1 MNDDI
6 NNSLSQQDG
15 LFGRAEPQFNISKW
29 LMQQAEPEEEPVSLD
44 NLKQDEIDKIM
55 TAVKNGR
62 EIAKTYYEGTV
73 EPELIERQKLRRA
86 DKLLYKKKFPNLTEY
101 SKFVSMDFN
110 NTVEWIK
117 PSLVE
122 VFIGTESPVTIAGA
136 NIQNDDTATKMQQLV
151 EYQLTRKNS
160 YTSMVHDVIDDALS
174 VNIGVCKAWWKREE
188 KRDRYKMM
196 FDVADMQTAMMLT
209 QASMSGEIEIQS
221 IKPLKDATDLYEVQ
235 FDRVQVT
242 ANYPVVEY
250 VPPSELRYTP
260 EGSNLQECKF
270 VAHRKIVKGDYLKR
284 KEQEGI
290 YQNVDEALEHTG
302 DANYTDDDIY
312 HNETL
317 NKGKMKT
324 DDGDDASKDVELYEC
339 YVDVDYNNDGIY
351 EHLIVHCVGD
361 TALSIQTNEFN
372 IAPFFS
378 IPGIRDSRKIF
389 SDRSLAEEIEGL
401 QDIKTALVKQL
412 IINVAKTND
421 QQKFIDYQKIVDPDA
436 MLSGDEYVACQGDP
450 NAAIYMPPQA
460 PVSPLTMDLINYAEA
475 EIQNRSGSTKY
486 NQGLDADSLNKMLAL
501 DTPIPL
507 SDGTY
512 KKNKDIVAGDMVI
525 GSNGKPTRVIVAHP
539 IKMPK
544 RAFKI
549 TFATGDV
556 IKAGGEH
563 RWGVKICDKWG
574 HHKSKEFEKLPTER
588 IYDLMQQGYKAYI
601 PRAKNVDF
609 TEKELPISP
618 YVFGAW
624 LGDGHAHTNR
634 FTSMDSEVVDEF
646 KKWASRFYGG
656 CIKPCKIQHSGK
668 AVTYSIVNTPFR
680 TMLKD
685 LGVLKDSRYEET
697 KHNVKHIPDIYLQ
710 GSFEQRLALLRGL
723 MDTDG
728 CITKDGQSIFCNSEE
743 SLINDV
749 VKLIHSFGLR
759 ATVKWTN
766 IDAGANKYKHARPH
780 AHIYFSSPFCPVTIK
795 HKAERW
801 RTKPDN
807 KWLQQRIVSMEEI
820 PVEPMRCLTVAA
832 KDELYC
838 CGNIMTV
845 TSNTATGITAI
856 MGAADKRIKLM
867 ARLIAENWTIPM
879 VRFIILLNKKYGEPI
894 QTFRYKDAEVSINND
909 DLDIDYDFVINVGNG
924 AGTKEAR
931 IQSYMLL
938 LSNVY
943 PILAQVGVATPKSY
957 YAAGTALLEEMGLKN
972 TQEILLDPDS
982 EEAKAQQAQQAQQ
995 TQQQALAMQ
1004 QVQQQAQM
1012 ALKQAD
1018 IQGKIAVKATP
1029 SISADIKDLPVD
1041 AQTEIINKAT
1051 AGNTNQQ
1058 DVAMKE
1064 VLNNVR

>member
-73 EPELIERQKLRRA
+73 EPELIKRQKLRRA
-86 DKLLYKKKFPNLTEY
+86 DKSLYKKKFPNLTEY

-196 FDVADMQTAMMLT
+196 FNVNDMQTAMMLT

-221 IKPLKDATDLYEVQ
+221 IKPLKDTDDLYEVQ

-242 ANYPVVEY
+242 ANYPVIEY

-460 PVSPLTMDLINYAEA
+460 PVSPLTMDLINYAET

-486 NQGLDADSLNKMLAL
+486 NQGLDADSLNK
-501 DTPIPL
+501 T
-507 SDGTY
+507 
-512 KKNKDIVAGDMVI
+512 
-525 GSNGKPTRVIVAHP
+525 
-539 IKMPK
+539 
-544 RAFKI
+544 
-549 TFATGDV
+549 
-556 IKAGGEH
+556 
-563 RWGVKICDKWG
+563 
-574 HHKSKEFEKLPTER
+574 
-588 IYDLMQQGYKAYI
+588 
-601 PRAKNVDF
+601 
-609 TEKELPISP
+609 
-618 YVFGAW
+618 
-624 LGDGHAHTNR
+624 
-634 FTSMDSEVVDEF
+634 
-646 KKWASRFYGG
+646 
-656 CIKPCKIQHSGK
+656 
-668 AVTYSIVNTPFR
+668 
-680 TMLKD
+680 
-685 LGVLKDSRYEET
+685 
-697 KHNVKHIPDIYLQ
+697 
-710 GSFEQRLALLRGL
+710 
-723 MDTDG
+723 
-728 CITKDGQSIFCNSEE
+728 
-743 SLINDV
+743 
-749 VKLIHSFGLR
+749 
-759 ATVKWTN
+759 
-766 IDAGANKYKHARPH
+766 AR
-780 AHIYFSSPFCPVTIK
+780 
-795 HKAERW
+795 
-801 RTKPDN
+801 
-807 KWLQQRIVSMEEI
+807 
-820 PVEPMRCLTVAA
+820 
-832 KDELYC
+832 
-838 CGNIMTV
+838 
-845 TSNTATGITAI
+845 GITAI

-894 QTFRYKDAEVSINND
+894 QTFRYKDTEVSINND

-995 TQQQALAMQ
+995 TQQQAMAMQ
-1004 QVQQQAQM
+1004 QAQQQAQM

>member
-73 EPELIERQKLRRA
+73 EPELIKRQKLRRA
-86 DKLLYKKKFPNLTEY
+86 DKSLYKKKFPNLTEY

-196 FDVADMQTAMMLT
+196 FNVNDMQTAMMLT

-221 IKPLKDATDLYEVQ
+221 IKPLKDTDDLYEVQ

-242 ANYPVVEY
+242 ANYPVIEY

-284 KEQEGI
+284 KEQEGV
-290 YQNVDEALEHTG
+290 YQHVDEALEHVG

-460 PVSPLTMDLINYAEA
+460 PVSPLTMDLINYAET

-486 NQGLDADSLNKMLAL
+486 NQGLDADSLNK
-501 DTPIPL
+501 T
-507 SDGTY
+507 
-512 KKNKDIVAGDMVI
+512 
-525 GSNGKPTRVIVAHP
+525 
-539 IKMPK
+539 
-544 RAFKI
+544 
-549 TFATGDV
+549 
-556 IKAGGEH
+556 
-563 RWGVKICDKWG
+563 
-574 HHKSKEFEKLPTER
+574 
-588 IYDLMQQGYKAYI
+588 
-601 PRAKNVDF
+601 
-609 TEKELPISP
+609 
-618 YVFGAW
+618 
-624 LGDGHAHTNR
+624 
-634 FTSMDSEVVDEF
+634 
-646 KKWASRFYGG
+646 
-656 CIKPCKIQHSGK
+656 
-668 AVTYSIVNTPFR
+668 
-680 TMLKD
+680 
-685 LGVLKDSRYEET
+685 
-697 KHNVKHIPDIYLQ
+697 
-710 GSFEQRLALLRGL
+710 
-723 MDTDG
+723 
-728 CITKDGQSIFCNSEE
+728 
-743 SLINDV
+743 
-749 VKLIHSFGLR
+749 
-759 ATVKWTN
+759 
-766 IDAGANKYKHARPH
+766 AR
-780 AHIYFSSPFCPVTIK
+780 
-795 HKAERW
+795 
-801 RTKPDN
+801 
-807 KWLQQRIVSMEEI
+807 
-820 PVEPMRCLTVAA
+820 
-832 KDELYC
+832 
-838 CGNIMTV
+838 
-845 TSNTATGITAI
+845 GITAI

-894 QTFRYKDAEVSINND
+894 QTFRYKDTEVSINND

-995 TQQQALAMQ
+995 TQQQAMAMQ
-1004 QVQQQAQM
+1004 QAQQQAQM

-1064 VLNNVR
+1064 VLNNVRWDRTTQV

>member
-1 MNDDI
+1 M
-6 NNSLSQQDG
+6 
-15 LFGRAEPQFNISKW
+15 
-29 LMQQAEPEEEPVSLD
+29 
-44 NLKQDEIDKIM
+44 
-55 TAVKNGR
+55 
-62 EIAKTYYEGTV
+62 
-73 EPELIERQKLRRA
+73 
-86 DKLLYKKKFPNLTEY
+86 
-101 SKFVSMDFN
+101 
-110 NTVEWIK
+110 
-117 PSLVE
+117 
-122 VFIGTESPVTIAGA
+122 
-136 NIQNDDTATKMQQLV
+136 
-151 EYQLTRKNS
+151 
-160 YTSMVHDVIDDALS
+160 
-174 VNIGVCKAWWKREE
+174 
-188 KRDRYKMM
+188 
-196 FDVADMQTAMMLT
+196 
-209 QASMSGEIEIQS
+209 
-221 IKPLKDATDLYEVQ
+221 
-235 FDRVQVT
+235 
-242 ANYPVVEY
+242 
-250 VPPSELRYTP
+250 RYTP

-284 KEQEGI
+284 KEQEGV
-290 YQNVDEALEHTG
+290 YQHVDEALEHAG

-460 PVSPLTMDLINYAEA
+460 PVSPLTMDLINYAET

-486 NQGLDADSLNKMLAL
+486 NQGLDADSLNK
-501 DTPIPL
+501 
-507 SDGTY
+507 
-512 KKNKDIVAGDMVI
+512 
-525 GSNGKPTRVIVAHP
+525 
-539 IKMPK
+539 
-544 RAFKI
+544 
-549 TFATGDV
+549 
-556 IKAGGEH
+556 
-563 RWGVKICDKWG
+563 
-574 HHKSKEFEKLPTER
+574 
-588 IYDLMQQGYKAYI
+588 
-601 PRAKNVDF
+601 
-609 TEKELPISP
+609 
-618 YVFGAW
+618 
-624 LGDGHAHTNR
+624 
-634 FTSMDSEVVDEF
+634 
-646 KKWASRFYGG
+646 
-656 CIKPCKIQHSGK
+656 
-668 AVTYSIVNTPFR
+668 
-680 TMLKD
+680 
-685 LGVLKDSRYEET
+685 
-697 KHNVKHIPDIYLQ
+697 
-710 GSFEQRLALLRGL
+710 
-723 MDTDG
+723 
-728 CITKDGQSIFCNSEE
+728 
-743 SLINDV
+743 
-749 VKLIHSFGLR
+749 
-759 ATVKWTN
+759 
-766 IDAGANKYKHARPH
+766 
-780 AHIYFSSPFCPVTIK
+780 
-795 HKAERW
+795 
-801 RTKPDN
+801 
-807 KWLQQRIVSMEEI
+807 
-820 PVEPMRCLTVAA
+820 
-832 KDELYC
+832 
-838 CGNIMTV
+838 
-845 TSNTATGITAI
+845 TATGITAI

-867 ARLIAENWTIPM
+867 ARLIAENWIIPM

-894 QTFRYKDAEVSINND
+894 QTFRYKDTEVSINND

-995 TQQQALAMQ
+995 TQQQAMAMQ
-1004 QVQQQAQM
+1004 QAQQQAQM

>member
-15 LFGRAEPQFNISKW
+15 LFGRAEPQFNISEW

-55 TAVKNGR
+55 AAVKNGR

-73 EPELIERQKLRRA
+73 EPALIKRQKLRRA

-101 SKFVSMDFN
+101 SKFISMDFN

-460 PVSPLTMDLINYAEA
+460 PVSPLTMDLINYAET

-486 NQGLDADSLNKMLAL
+486 NQGLDADSLNK
-501 DTPIPL
+501 T
-507 SDGTY
+507 
-512 KKNKDIVAGDMVI
+512 
-525 GSNGKPTRVIVAHP
+525 
-539 IKMPK
+539 
-544 RAFKI
+544 
-549 TFATGDV
+549 
-556 IKAGGEH
+556 
-563 RWGVKICDKWG
+563 
-574 HHKSKEFEKLPTER
+574 
-588 IYDLMQQGYKAYI
+588 
-601 PRAKNVDF
+601 
-609 TEKELPISP
+609 
-618 YVFGAW
+618 
-624 LGDGHAHTNR
+624 
-634 FTSMDSEVVDEF
+634 
-646 KKWASRFYGG
+646 
-656 CIKPCKIQHSGK
+656 
-668 AVTYSIVNTPFR
+668 
-680 TMLKD
+680 
-685 LGVLKDSRYEET
+685 
-697 KHNVKHIPDIYLQ
+697 
-710 GSFEQRLALLRGL
+710 
-723 MDTDG
+723 
-728 CITKDGQSIFCNSEE
+728 
-743 SLINDV
+743 
-749 VKLIHSFGLR
+749 
-759 ATVKWTN
+759 
-766 IDAGANKYKHARPH
+766 AR
-780 AHIYFSSPFCPVTIK
+780 
-795 HKAERW
+795 
-801 RTKPDN
+801 
-807 KWLQQRIVSMEEI
+807 
-820 PVEPMRCLTVAA
+820 
-832 KDELYC
+832 
-838 CGNIMTV
+838 
-845 TSNTATGITAI
+845 GITAI

-894 QTFRYKDAEVSINND
+894 QTFRYKDTEVSINND

-995 TQQQALAMQ
+995 TQQQAMAMQ
-1004 QVQQQAQM
+1004 QAQQQAQM

>member
-73 EPELIERQKLRRA
+73 EPELIKRQKLRRA
-86 DKLLYKKKFPNLTEY
+86 DKSLYKKKFPNLTEY

-196 FDVADMQTAMMLT
+196 FNVNDMQTAMMLT

-221 IKPLKDATDLYEVQ
+221 IKPLKDTDDLYEVQ

-242 ANYPVVEY
+242 ANYPVIEY

-284 KEQEGI
+284 KEQEGV
-290 YQNVDEALEHTG
+290 YQHVDEALEHAG

-460 PVSPLTMDLINYAEA
+460 PVSPLTMDLINYAET

-486 NQGLDADSLNKMLAL
+486 NQGLDADSLNK
-501 DTPIPL
+501 T
-507 SDGTY
+507 
-512 KKNKDIVAGDMVI
+512 
-525 GSNGKPTRVIVAHP
+525 
-539 IKMPK
+539 
-544 RAFKI
+544 
-549 TFATGDV
+549 
-556 IKAGGEH
+556 
-563 RWGVKICDKWG
+563 
-574 HHKSKEFEKLPTER
+574 
-588 IYDLMQQGYKAYI
+588 
-601 PRAKNVDF
+601 
-609 TEKELPISP
+609 
-618 YVFGAW
+618 
-624 LGDGHAHTNR
+624 
-634 FTSMDSEVVDEF
+634 
-646 KKWASRFYGG
+646 
-656 CIKPCKIQHSGK
+656 
-668 AVTYSIVNTPFR
+668 
-680 TMLKD
+680 
-685 LGVLKDSRYEET
+685 
-697 KHNVKHIPDIYLQ
+697 
-710 GSFEQRLALLRGL
+710 
-723 MDTDG
+723 
-728 CITKDGQSIFCNSEE
+728 
-743 SLINDV
+743 
-749 VKLIHSFGLR
+749 
-759 ATVKWTN
+759 
-766 IDAGANKYKHARPH
+766 AR
-780 AHIYFSSPFCPVTIK
+780 
-795 HKAERW
+795 
-801 RTKPDN
+801 
-807 KWLQQRIVSMEEI
+807 
-820 PVEPMRCLTVAA
+820 
-832 KDELYC
+832 
-838 CGNIMTV
+838 
-845 TSNTATGITAI
+845 GITAI

-894 QTFRYKDAEVSINND
+894 QTFRYKDTEVSINND

-995 TQQQALAMQ
+995 TQQQAMAMQ
-1004 QVQQQAQM
+1004 QAQQQAQM

>member
-15 LFGRAEPQFNISKW
+15 LFGRAEPQFNISEW

-196 FDVADMQTAMMLT
+196 FNVNDMQTAMMLT

-221 IKPLKDATDLYEVQ
+221 IKPLKDTDDLYEVQ

-242 ANYPVVEY
+242 ANYPVIEY

-284 KEQEGI
+284 KEQEGV
-290 YQNVDEALEHTG
+290 YQHVDEALEHVG

-460 PVSPLTMDLINYAEA
+460 PVSPLTMDLINYAET

-486 NQGLDADSLNKMLAL
+486 NQGLDADSLNK
-501 DTPIPL
+501 T
-507 SDGTY
+507 
-512 KKNKDIVAGDMVI
+512 
-525 GSNGKPTRVIVAHP
+525 
-539 IKMPK
+539 
-544 RAFKI
+544 
-549 TFATGDV
+549 
-556 IKAGGEH
+556 
-563 RWGVKICDKWG
+563 
-574 HHKSKEFEKLPTER
+574 
-588 IYDLMQQGYKAYI
+588 
-601 PRAKNVDF
+601 
-609 TEKELPISP
+609 
-618 YVFGAW
+618 
-624 LGDGHAHTNR
+624 
-634 FTSMDSEVVDEF
+634 
-646 KKWASRFYGG
+646 
-656 CIKPCKIQHSGK
+656 
-668 AVTYSIVNTPFR
+668 
-680 TMLKD
+680 
-685 LGVLKDSRYEET
+685 
-697 KHNVKHIPDIYLQ
+697 
-710 GSFEQRLALLRGL
+710 
-723 MDTDG
+723 
-728 CITKDGQSIFCNSEE
+728 
-743 SLINDV
+743 
-749 VKLIHSFGLR
+749 
-759 ATVKWTN
+759 
-766 IDAGANKYKHARPH
+766 AR
-780 AHIYFSSPFCPVTIK
+780 
-795 HKAERW
+795 
-801 RTKPDN
+801 
-807 KWLQQRIVSMEEI
+807 
-820 PVEPMRCLTVAA
+820 
-832 KDELYC
+832 
-838 CGNIMTV
+838 
-845 TSNTATGITAI
+845 GITAI

-894 QTFRYKDAEVSINND
+894 QTFRYKDTEVSINND

-995 TQQQALAMQ
+995 THQQAMAMQ
-1004 QVQQQAQM
+1004 QAQQQAQM

>member
-196 FDVADMQTAMMLT
+196 FNVNDMQTAMMLT

-221 IKPLKDATDLYEVQ
+221 IKPLKDTDDLYEVQ

-242 ANYPVVEY
+242 ANYPVIEY

-284 KEQEGI
+284 KEQEGV
-290 YQNVDEALEHTG
+290 YQHVDEALEHVG

-460 PVSPLTMDLINYAEA
+460 PVSPLTMDLINYAET

-486 NQGLDADSLNKMLAL
+486 NQGLDADSLNK
-501 DTPIPL
+501 T
-507 SDGTY
+507 
-512 KKNKDIVAGDMVI
+512 
-525 GSNGKPTRVIVAHP
+525 
-539 IKMPK
+539 
-544 RAFKI
+544 
-549 TFATGDV
+549 
-556 IKAGGEH
+556 
-563 RWGVKICDKWG
+563 
-574 HHKSKEFEKLPTER
+574 
-588 IYDLMQQGYKAYI
+588 
-601 PRAKNVDF
+601 
-609 TEKELPISP
+609 
-618 YVFGAW
+618 
-624 LGDGHAHTNR
+624 
-634 FTSMDSEVVDEF
+634 
-646 KKWASRFYGG
+646 
-656 CIKPCKIQHSGK
+656 
-668 AVTYSIVNTPFR
+668 
-680 TMLKD
+680 
-685 LGVLKDSRYEET
+685 
-697 KHNVKHIPDIYLQ
+697 
-710 GSFEQRLALLRGL
+710 
-723 MDTDG
+723 
-728 CITKDGQSIFCNSEE
+728 
-743 SLINDV
+743 
-749 VKLIHSFGLR
+749 
-759 ATVKWTN
+759 
-766 IDAGANKYKHARPH
+766 AR
-780 AHIYFSSPFCPVTIK
+780 
-795 HKAERW
+795 
-801 RTKPDN
+801 
-807 KWLQQRIVSMEEI
+807 
-820 PVEPMRCLTVAA
+820 
-832 KDELYC
+832 
-838 CGNIMTV
+838 
-845 TSNTATGITAI
+845 GITAI

-894 QTFRYKDAEVSINND
+894 QTFRYKDTEVSINND

-995 TQQQALAMQ
+995 TQQQAMAMQ
-1004 QVQQQAQM
+1004 QAQQQAQM

-1051 AGNTNQQ
+1051 AGDTNQQ

>member
-15 LFGRAEPQFNISKW
+15 LFGRAEPQFNISEW

-361 TALSIQTNEFN
+361 TSLSIQTNEFN

-460 PVSPLTMDLINYAEA
+460 PVSPLTMDLINYAET

-486 NQGLDADSLNKMLAL
+486 NQGLDADSLNK
-501 DTPIPL
+501 T
-507 SDGTY
+507 
-512 KKNKDIVAGDMVI
+512 
-525 GSNGKPTRVIVAHP
+525 
-539 IKMPK
+539 
-544 RAFKI
+544 
-549 TFATGDV
+549 
-556 IKAGGEH
+556 
-563 RWGVKICDKWG
+563 
-574 HHKSKEFEKLPTER
+574 
-588 IYDLMQQGYKAYI
+588 
-601 PRAKNVDF
+601 
-609 TEKELPISP
+609 
-618 YVFGAW
+618 
-624 LGDGHAHTNR
+624 
-634 FTSMDSEVVDEF
+634 
-646 KKWASRFYGG
+646 
-656 CIKPCKIQHSGK
+656 
-668 AVTYSIVNTPFR
+668 
-680 TMLKD
+680 
-685 LGVLKDSRYEET
+685 
-697 KHNVKHIPDIYLQ
+697 
-710 GSFEQRLALLRGL
+710 
-723 MDTDG
+723 
-728 CITKDGQSIFCNSEE
+728 
-743 SLINDV
+743 
-749 VKLIHSFGLR
+749 
-759 ATVKWTN
+759 
-766 IDAGANKYKHARPH
+766 AR
-780 AHIYFSSPFCPVTIK
+780 
-795 HKAERW
+795 
-801 RTKPDN
+801 
-807 KWLQQRIVSMEEI
+807 
-820 PVEPMRCLTVAA
+820 
-832 KDELYC
+832 
-838 CGNIMTV
+838 
-845 TSNTATGITAI
+845 GITAI

-894 QTFRYKDAEVSINND
+894 QTFRYKDTEVSINND

-995 TQQQALAMQ
+995 TQQQAMAMQ
-1004 QVQQQAQM
+1004 QAQQQAQM

>member
-73 EPELIERQKLRRA
+73 EPELIKRQKLRRA
-86 DKLLYKKKFPNLTEY
+86 DKSLYKKKFPNLTEY

-221 IKPLKDATDLYEVQ
+221 IKPLIDATDLYEVQ

-460 PVSPLTMDLINYAEA
+460 PVSPLTMDLINYAET

-486 NQGLDADSLNKMLAL
+486 NQGLDADSLNK
-501 DTPIPL
+501 T
-507 SDGTY
+507 
-512 KKNKDIVAGDMVI
+512 
-525 GSNGKPTRVIVAHP
+525 
-539 IKMPK
+539 
-544 RAFKI
+544 
-549 TFATGDV
+549 
-556 IKAGGEH
+556 
-563 RWGVKICDKWG
+563 
-574 HHKSKEFEKLPTER
+574 
-588 IYDLMQQGYKAYI
+588 
-601 PRAKNVDF
+601 
-609 TEKELPISP
+609 
-618 YVFGAW
+618 
-624 LGDGHAHTNR
+624 
-634 FTSMDSEVVDEF
+634 
-646 KKWASRFYGG
+646 
-656 CIKPCKIQHSGK
+656 
-668 AVTYSIVNTPFR
+668 
-680 TMLKD
+680 
-685 LGVLKDSRYEET
+685 
-697 KHNVKHIPDIYLQ
+697 
-710 GSFEQRLALLRGL
+710 
-723 MDTDG
+723 
-728 CITKDGQSIFCNSEE
+728 
-743 SLINDV
+743 
-749 VKLIHSFGLR
+749 
-759 ATVKWTN
+759 
-766 IDAGANKYKHARPH
+766 AR
-780 AHIYFSSPFCPVTIK
+780 
-795 HKAERW
+795 
-801 RTKPDN
+801 
-807 KWLQQRIVSMEEI
+807 
-820 PVEPMRCLTVAA
+820 
-832 KDELYC
+832 
-838 CGNIMTV
+838 
-845 TSNTATGITAI
+845 GITAI

-894 QTFRYKDAEVSINND
+894 QTFRYKDTEVSINND

-995 TQQQALAMQ
+995 TQQQAMAMQ
-1004 QVQQQAQM
+1004 QAQQQAQM

>member
-15 LFGRAEPQFNISKW
+15 LFGRAEPQFNVSKW

-73 EPELIERQKLRRA
+73 EPELIKRQKLRRA
-86 DKLLYKKKFPNLTEY
+86 DKSLYKKKFPNLTEY

-196 FDVADMQTAMMLT
+196 FNVNDMQTAMMLT

-221 IKPLKDATDLYEVQ
+221 IKPLKDTDDLYEVQ

-242 ANYPVVEY
+242 ANYPVIEY

-284 KEQEGI
+284 KEQEGV
-290 YQNVDEALEHTG
+290 YQHVDEALEHVG

-460 PVSPLTMDLINYAEA
+460 PVSPLTMDLINYAET

-486 NQGLDADSLNKMLAL
+486 NQGLDADSLNK
-501 DTPIPL
+501 T
-507 SDGTY
+507 
-512 KKNKDIVAGDMVI
+512 
-525 GSNGKPTRVIVAHP
+525 
-539 IKMPK
+539 
-544 RAFKI
+544 
-549 TFATGDV
+549 
-556 IKAGGEH
+556 
-563 RWGVKICDKWG
+563 
-574 HHKSKEFEKLPTER
+574 
-588 IYDLMQQGYKAYI
+588 
-601 PRAKNVDF
+601 
-609 TEKELPISP
+609 
-618 YVFGAW
+618 
-624 LGDGHAHTNR
+624 
-634 FTSMDSEVVDEF
+634 
-646 KKWASRFYGG
+646 
-656 CIKPCKIQHSGK
+656 
-668 AVTYSIVNTPFR
+668 
-680 TMLKD
+680 
-685 LGVLKDSRYEET
+685 
-697 KHNVKHIPDIYLQ
+697 
-710 GSFEQRLALLRGL
+710 
-723 MDTDG
+723 
-728 CITKDGQSIFCNSEE
+728 
-743 SLINDV
+743 
-749 VKLIHSFGLR
+749 
-759 ATVKWTN
+759 
-766 IDAGANKYKHARPH
+766 AR
-780 AHIYFSSPFCPVTIK
+780 
-795 HKAERW
+795 
-801 RTKPDN
+801 
-807 KWLQQRIVSMEEI
+807 
-820 PVEPMRCLTVAA
+820 
-832 KDELYC
+832 
-838 CGNIMTV
+838 
-845 TSNTATGITAI
+845 GITAI

-894 QTFRYKDAEVSINND
+894 QTFRYKDTEVSINND

-995 TQQQALAMQ
+995 TQQQAMAMQ
-1004 QVQQQAQM
+1004 QAQQQAQM

>member
-1 MNDDI
+1 MDDNI
-6 NNSLSQQDG
+6 TSSLVQQDG
-15 LFGRAEPQFNISKW
+15 LFGRAAPELDISKW
-29 LMQQAEPEEEPVSLD
+29 LLQQAEPDKEPVSLD
-44 NLKQDEIDKIM
+44 NLKDDEIDKIM
-55 TAVKNGR
+55 AAVKNGR

-73 EPELIERQKLRRA
+73 EPELIRRQRLRRA
-86 DKLLYKKKFPNLTEY
+86 DRQLYKSKFPNLTEY

-136 NIQNDDTATKMQQLV
+136 NIQNDDKATKMQQLI

-174 VNIGVCKAWWKREE
+174 ENIGVCKAWWKREE

-196 FDVADMQTAMMLT
+196 FDVNDMQTAMMLT

-221 IKPLKDATDLYEVQ
+221 IKQLKDAADLYEVQ

-290 YQNVDEALEHTG
+290 YQNVSEALEHSG

-324 DDGDDASKDVELYEC
+324 DDGDDASKDIELYEC

-421 QQKFIDYQKIVDPDA
+421 QQKFIDYEKIADADA
-436 MLSGDEYVACQGDP
+436 MLSGDEYVACKGDP
-450 NAAIYMPPQA
+450 NAAIFIPPQA
-460 PVSPLTMDLINYAEA
+460 PVSPLTMDLINYAET

-486 NQGLDADSLNKMLAL
+486 NQGLDADSLNK
-501 DTPIPL
+501 
-507 SDGTY
+507 
-512 KKNKDIVAGDMVI
+512 
-525 GSNGKPTRVIVAHP
+525 
-539 IKMPK
+539 
-544 RAFKI
+544 
-549 TFATGDV
+549 
-556 IKAGGEH
+556 
-563 RWGVKICDKWG
+563 
-574 HHKSKEFEKLPTER
+574 
-588 IYDLMQQGYKAYI
+588 
-601 PRAKNVDF
+601 
-609 TEKELPISP
+609 
-618 YVFGAW
+618 
-624 LGDGHAHTNR
+624 
-634 FTSMDSEVVDEF
+634 
-646 KKWASRFYGG
+646 
-656 CIKPCKIQHSGK
+656 
-668 AVTYSIVNTPFR
+668 
-680 TMLKD
+680 
-685 LGVLKDSRYEET
+685 
-697 KHNVKHIPDIYLQ
+697 
-710 GSFEQRLALLRGL
+710 
-723 MDTDG
+723 
-728 CITKDGQSIFCNSEE
+728 
-743 SLINDV
+743 
-749 VKLIHSFGLR
+749 
-759 ATVKWTN
+759 
-766 IDAGANKYKHARPH
+766 
-780 AHIYFSSPFCPVTIK
+780 
-795 HKAERW
+795 
-801 RTKPDN
+801 
-807 KWLQQRIVSMEEI
+807 
-820 PVEPMRCLTVAA
+820 
-832 KDELYC
+832 
-838 CGNIMTV
+838 
-845 TSNTATGITAI
+845 TATGITAI

-879 VRFIILLNKKYGEPI
+879 VRFLILLNKKYGEPV
-894 QTFRYKDAEVSINND
+894 QTFRYKDTEVSIASD

-982 EEAKAQQAQQAQQ
+982 EEAKQQQAQQAQQAQQ
-995 TQQQALAMQ
+995 QAMAIQQA
-1004 QVQQQAQM
+1004 QQQAQM

-1018 IQGKIAVKATP
+1018 IQGKIAVKAMP
-1029 SISADIKDLPVD
+1029 SISADVKDLPID
-1041 AQTEIINKAT
+1041 AQTQIINKAT
-1051 AGNTNQQ
+1051 AGATTPQ

-1064 VLNNVR
+1064 VLNHA

>member
-15 LFGRAEPQFNISKW
+15 LFGRAEPQFNISEW

-209 QASMSGEIEIQS
+209 QASMSGEVEIQS

-460 PVSPLTMDLINYAEA
+460 PVSPLTMDLINYAET

-486 NQGLDADSLNKMLAL
+486 NQGLDADSLNK
-501 DTPIPL
+501 T
-507 SDGTY
+507 
-512 KKNKDIVAGDMVI
+512 
-525 GSNGKPTRVIVAHP
+525 
-539 IKMPK
+539 
-544 RAFKI
+544 
-549 TFATGDV
+549 
-556 IKAGGEH
+556 
-563 RWGVKICDKWG
+563 
-574 HHKSKEFEKLPTER
+574 
-588 IYDLMQQGYKAYI
+588 
-601 PRAKNVDF
+601 
-609 TEKELPISP
+609 
-618 YVFGAW
+618 
-624 LGDGHAHTNR
+624 
-634 FTSMDSEVVDEF
+634 
-646 KKWASRFYGG
+646 
-656 CIKPCKIQHSGK
+656 
-668 AVTYSIVNTPFR
+668 
-680 TMLKD
+680 
-685 LGVLKDSRYEET
+685 
-697 KHNVKHIPDIYLQ
+697 
-710 GSFEQRLALLRGL
+710 
-723 MDTDG
+723 
-728 CITKDGQSIFCNSEE
+728 
-743 SLINDV
+743 
-749 VKLIHSFGLR
+749 
-759 ATVKWTN
+759 
-766 IDAGANKYKHARPH
+766 AR
-780 AHIYFSSPFCPVTIK
+780 
-795 HKAERW
+795 
-801 RTKPDN
+801 
-807 KWLQQRIVSMEEI
+807 
-820 PVEPMRCLTVAA
+820 
-832 KDELYC
+832 
-838 CGNIMTV
+838 
-845 TSNTATGITAI
+845 GITAI

-894 QTFRYKDAEVSINND
+894 QTFRYKDTEVSINND

-995 TQQQALAMQ
+995 TQQQAMAMQ
-1004 QVQQQAQM
+1004 QAQQQAQM

>member
-196 FDVADMQTAMMLT
+196 FNVNDMQTAMMLT

-221 IKPLKDATDLYEVQ
+221 IKPLKDTDDLYEVQ

-242 ANYPVVEY
+242 ANYPVIEY

-284 KEQEGI
+284 KEQEGV
-290 YQNVDEALEHTG
+290 YQHVDEALEHVG

-460 PVSPLTMDLINYAEA
+460 PVSPLTMDLINYAET

-486 NQGLDADSLNKMLAL
+486 NQGLDADSLNK
-501 DTPIPL
+501 
-507 SDGTY
+507 
-512 KKNKDIVAGDMVI
+512 
-525 GSNGKPTRVIVAHP
+525 
-539 IKMPK
+539 
-544 RAFKI
+544 
-549 TFATGDV
+549 
-556 IKAGGEH
+556 
-563 RWGVKICDKWG
+563 
-574 HHKSKEFEKLPTER
+574 
-588 IYDLMQQGYKAYI
+588 
-601 PRAKNVDF
+601 
-609 TEKELPISP
+609 
-618 YVFGAW
+618 
-624 LGDGHAHTNR
+624 
-634 FTSMDSEVVDEF
+634 
-646 KKWASRFYGG
+646 
-656 CIKPCKIQHSGK
+656 
-668 AVTYSIVNTPFR
+668 
-680 TMLKD
+680 
-685 LGVLKDSRYEET
+685 
-697 KHNVKHIPDIYLQ
+697 
-710 GSFEQRLALLRGL
+710 
-723 MDTDG
+723 
-728 CITKDGQSIFCNSEE
+728 
-743 SLINDV
+743 
-749 VKLIHSFGLR
+749 
-759 ATVKWTN
+759 
-766 IDAGANKYKHARPH
+766 
-780 AHIYFSSPFCPVTIK
+780 
-795 HKAERW
+795 
-801 RTKPDN
+801 
-807 KWLQQRIVSMEEI
+807 
-820 PVEPMRCLTVAA
+820 
-832 KDELYC
+832 
-838 CGNIMTV
+838 
-845 TSNTATGITAI
+845 TATGITAI

-894 QTFRYKDAEVSINND
+894 QTFRYKDTEVSINND

-995 TQQQALAMQ
+995 TQQQAMAMQ
-1004 QVQQQAQM
+1004 QAQQQAQM

-1064 VLNNVR
+1064 VLNNVRWDRTTQV

>member
-73 EPELIERQKLRRA
+73 EPELIKRQKLRRA
-86 DKLLYKKKFPNLTEY
+86 DKSLYKKKFPNLTEY

-460 PVSPLTMDLINYAEA
+460 PVSPLTMDLINYAET

-486 NQGLDADSLNKMLAL
+486 NQGLDADSLNK
-501 DTPIPL
+501 T
-507 SDGTY
+507 
-512 KKNKDIVAGDMVI
+512 
-525 GSNGKPTRVIVAHP
+525 
-539 IKMPK
+539 
-544 RAFKI
+544 
-549 TFATGDV
+549 
-556 IKAGGEH
+556 
-563 RWGVKICDKWG
+563 
-574 HHKSKEFEKLPTER
+574 
-588 IYDLMQQGYKAYI
+588 
-601 PRAKNVDF
+601 
-609 TEKELPISP
+609 
-618 YVFGAW
+618 
-624 LGDGHAHTNR
+624 
-634 FTSMDSEVVDEF
+634 
-646 KKWASRFYGG
+646 
-656 CIKPCKIQHSGK
+656 
-668 AVTYSIVNTPFR
+668 
-680 TMLKD
+680 
-685 LGVLKDSRYEET
+685 
-697 KHNVKHIPDIYLQ
+697 
-710 GSFEQRLALLRGL
+710 
-723 MDTDG
+723 
-728 CITKDGQSIFCNSEE
+728 
-743 SLINDV
+743 
-749 VKLIHSFGLR
+749 
-759 ATVKWTN
+759 
-766 IDAGANKYKHARPH
+766 AR
-780 AHIYFSSPFCPVTIK
+780 
-795 HKAERW
+795 
-801 RTKPDN
+801 
-807 KWLQQRIVSMEEI
+807 
-820 PVEPMRCLTVAA
+820 
-832 KDELYC
+832 
-838 CGNIMTV
+838 
-845 TSNTATGITAI
+845 GITAI

-894 QTFRYKDAEVSINND
+894 QTFRYKDTEVSINND

-995 TQQQALAMQ
+995 TQQQAMAMQ
-1004 QVQQQAQM
+1004 QAQQQAQM

>member
-6 NNSLSQQDG
+6 NSSLSQQDG
-15 LFGRAEPQFNISKW
+15 LFGRAEPRIDISNW

-221 IKPLKDATDLYEVQ
+221 IKPLKDADDLYEVQ

-302 DANYTDDDIY
+302 DANYTDDDVY

-324 DDGDDASKDVELYEC
+324 DDGDDASKDIELYEC

-421 QQKFIDYQKIVDPDA
+421 QQKFIDYEKIADADA
-436 MLSGDEYVACQGDP
+436 MLSGDEYVACKGDP
-450 NAAIYMPPQA
+450 NAAIYIPPQA
-460 PVSPLTMDLINYAEA
+460 PVSPITMDLINYAET
-475 EIQNRSGSTKY
+475 EIENRSGSTKY
-486 NQGLDADSLNKMLAL
+486 NQGLDADSLN
-501 DTPIPL
+501 
-507 SDGTY
+507 
-512 KKNKDIVAGDMVI
+512 
-525 GSNGKPTRVIVAHP
+525 R
-539 IKMPK
+539 
-544 RAFKI
+544 
-549 TFATGDV
+549 
-556 IKAGGEH
+556 
-563 RWGVKICDKWG
+563 
-574 HHKSKEFEKLPTER
+574 
-588 IYDLMQQGYKAYI
+588 
-601 PRAKNVDF
+601 
-609 TEKELPISP
+609 
-618 YVFGAW
+618 
-624 LGDGHAHTNR
+624 
-634 FTSMDSEVVDEF
+634 
-646 KKWASRFYGG
+646 
-656 CIKPCKIQHSGK
+656 
-668 AVTYSIVNTPFR
+668 
-680 TMLKD
+680 
-685 LGVLKDSRYEET
+685 
-697 KHNVKHIPDIYLQ
+697 
-710 GSFEQRLALLRGL
+710 
-723 MDTDG
+723 
-728 CITKDGQSIFCNSEE
+728 
-743 SLINDV
+743 
-749 VKLIHSFGLR
+749 
-759 ATVKWTN
+759 
-766 IDAGANKYKHARPH
+766 
-780 AHIYFSSPFCPVTIK
+780 
-795 HKAERW
+795 
-801 RTKPDN
+801 
-807 KWLQQRIVSMEEI
+807 
-820 PVEPMRCLTVAA
+820 
-832 KDELYC
+832 
-838 CGNIMTV
+838 
-845 TSNTATGITAI
+845 TATGITAI

-894 QTFRYKDAEVSINND
+894 QTFRYKDTEVSINNN

-1004 QVQQQAQM
+1004 QAQQQAQM

>member
-15 LFGRAEPQFNISKW
+15 LFGRAEPQFNISEW

-460 PVSPLTMDLINYAEA
+460 PVSPLTMDLINYAET

-486 NQGLDADSLNKMLAL
+486 NQGLDADSLNK
-501 DTPIPL
+501 T
-507 SDGTY
+507 
-512 KKNKDIVAGDMVI
+512 
-525 GSNGKPTRVIVAHP
+525 
-539 IKMPK
+539 
-544 RAFKI
+544 
-549 TFATGDV
+549 
-556 IKAGGEH
+556 
-563 RWGVKICDKWG
+563 
-574 HHKSKEFEKLPTER
+574 
-588 IYDLMQQGYKAYI
+588 
-601 PRAKNVDF
+601 
-609 TEKELPISP
+609 
-618 YVFGAW
+618 
-624 LGDGHAHTNR
+624 
-634 FTSMDSEVVDEF
+634 
-646 KKWASRFYGG
+646 
-656 CIKPCKIQHSGK
+656 
-668 AVTYSIVNTPFR
+668 
-680 TMLKD
+680 
-685 LGVLKDSRYEET
+685 
-697 KHNVKHIPDIYLQ
+697 
-710 GSFEQRLALLRGL
+710 
-723 MDTDG
+723 
-728 CITKDGQSIFCNSEE
+728 
-743 SLINDV
+743 
-749 VKLIHSFGLR
+749 
-759 ATVKWTN
+759 
-766 IDAGANKYKHARPH
+766 AR
-780 AHIYFSSPFCPVTIK
+780 
-795 HKAERW
+795 
-801 RTKPDN
+801 
-807 KWLQQRIVSMEEI
+807 
-820 PVEPMRCLTVAA
+820 
-832 KDELYC
+832 
-838 CGNIMTV
+838 
-845 TSNTATGITAI
+845 GITAI

-894 QTFRYKDAEVSINND
+894 QTFRYKDTEVSINND

-995 TQQQALAMQ
+995 TQQQAMAMQ
-1004 QVQQQAQM
+1004 QAQQQAQM

>member
-15 LFGRAEPQFNISKW
+15 LFGRAEPQFNISEW

-221 IKPLKDATDLYEVQ
+221 IKPLIDATDLYEVQ

-460 PVSPLTMDLINYAEA
+460 PVSPLTMDLINYAET

-486 NQGLDADSLNKMLAL
+486 NQGLDADSLNK
-501 DTPIPL
+501 T
-507 SDGTY
+507 
-512 KKNKDIVAGDMVI
+512 
-525 GSNGKPTRVIVAHP
+525 
-539 IKMPK
+539 
-544 RAFKI
+544 
-549 TFATGDV
+549 
-556 IKAGGEH
+556 
-563 RWGVKICDKWG
+563 
-574 HHKSKEFEKLPTER
+574 
-588 IYDLMQQGYKAYI
+588 
-601 PRAKNVDF
+601 
-609 TEKELPISP
+609 
-618 YVFGAW
+618 
-624 LGDGHAHTNR
+624 
-634 FTSMDSEVVDEF
+634 
-646 KKWASRFYGG
+646 
-656 CIKPCKIQHSGK
+656 
-668 AVTYSIVNTPFR
+668 
-680 TMLKD
+680 
-685 LGVLKDSRYEET
+685 
-697 KHNVKHIPDIYLQ
+697 
-710 GSFEQRLALLRGL
+710 
-723 MDTDG
+723 
-728 CITKDGQSIFCNSEE
+728 
-743 SLINDV
+743 
-749 VKLIHSFGLR
+749 
-759 ATVKWTN
+759 
-766 IDAGANKYKHARPH
+766 AR
-780 AHIYFSSPFCPVTIK
+780 
-795 HKAERW
+795 
-801 RTKPDN
+801 
-807 KWLQQRIVSMEEI
+807 
-820 PVEPMRCLTVAA
+820 
-832 KDELYC
+832 
-838 CGNIMTV
+838 
-845 TSNTATGITAI
+845 GITAI

-894 QTFRYKDAEVSINND
+894 QTFRYKDTEVSINND

-995 TQQQALAMQ
+995 TQQQAMAMQ
-1004 QVQQQAQM
+1004 QAQQQAQM

>member
-55 TAVKNGR
+55 AAVKNGR

-73 EPELIERQKLRRA
+73 EPELIKRQKLRLA
-86 DKLLYKKKFPNLTEY
+86 DKSLYKKKFPNLTEY

-196 FDVADMQTAMMLT
+196 FNVNDMQTAMMLT

-221 IKPLKDATDLYEVQ
+221 IKPLKDTDDLYEVQ

-242 ANYPVVEY
+242 ANYPVIEY

-284 KEQEGI
+284 KEQEGV
-290 YQNVDEALEHTG
+290 YQHVDEALEHAG

-486 NQGLDADSLNKMLAL
+486 NQGLDADSLNK
-501 DTPIPL
+501 
-507 SDGTY
+507 
-512 KKNKDIVAGDMVI
+512 
-525 GSNGKPTRVIVAHP
+525 
-539 IKMPK
+539 
-544 RAFKI
+544 
-549 TFATGDV
+549 
-556 IKAGGEH
+556 
-563 RWGVKICDKWG
+563 
-574 HHKSKEFEKLPTER
+574 
-588 IYDLMQQGYKAYI
+588 
-601 PRAKNVDF
+601 
-609 TEKELPISP
+609 
-618 YVFGAW
+618 
-624 LGDGHAHTNR
+624 
-634 FTSMDSEVVDEF
+634 
-646 KKWASRFYGG
+646 
-656 CIKPCKIQHSGK
+656 
-668 AVTYSIVNTPFR
+668 
-680 TMLKD
+680 
-685 LGVLKDSRYEET
+685 
-697 KHNVKHIPDIYLQ
+697 
-710 GSFEQRLALLRGL
+710 
-723 MDTDG
+723 
-728 CITKDGQSIFCNSEE
+728 
-743 SLINDV
+743 
-749 VKLIHSFGLR
+749 
-759 ATVKWTN
+759 
-766 IDAGANKYKHARPH
+766 
-780 AHIYFSSPFCPVTIK
+780 
-795 HKAERW
+795 
-801 RTKPDN
+801 
-807 KWLQQRIVSMEEI
+807 
-820 PVEPMRCLTVAA
+820 
-832 KDELYC
+832 
-838 CGNIMTV
+838 
-845 TSNTATGITAI
+845 TATGITAI

-894 QTFRYKDAEVSINND
+894 QTFRYKDTEVSINND

-995 TQQQALAMQ
+995 TQQQAMAMQ
-1004 QVQQQAQM
+1004 QAQQQAQM

>member
-73 EPELIERQKLRRA
+73 EPELIKRQKLRRA
-86 DKLLYKKKFPNLTEY
+86 DKSLYKKKFPNLTEY

-196 FDVADMQTAMMLT
+196 FNVNDMQTAMMLT

-221 IKPLKDATDLYEVQ
+221 IKPLKDTDDLYEVQ

-242 ANYPVVEY
+242 ANYPVIEY

-284 KEQEGI
+284 KEQEGV
-290 YQNVDEALEHTG
+290 YQHVDEALEHAG

-460 PVSPLTMDLINYAEA
+460 PVSPLTMDLINYAET

-486 NQGLDADSLNKMLAL
+486 NQGLDADSLNK
-501 DTPIPL
+501 
-507 SDGTY
+507 
-512 KKNKDIVAGDMVI
+512 
-525 GSNGKPTRVIVAHP
+525 
-539 IKMPK
+539 
-544 RAFKI
+544 
-549 TFATGDV
+549 
-556 IKAGGEH
+556 
-563 RWGVKICDKWG
+563 
-574 HHKSKEFEKLPTER
+574 
-588 IYDLMQQGYKAYI
+588 
-601 PRAKNVDF
+601 
-609 TEKELPISP
+609 
-618 YVFGAW
+618 
-624 LGDGHAHTNR
+624 
-634 FTSMDSEVVDEF
+634 
-646 KKWASRFYGG
+646 
-656 CIKPCKIQHSGK
+656 
-668 AVTYSIVNTPFR
+668 
-680 TMLKD
+680 
-685 LGVLKDSRYEET
+685 
-697 KHNVKHIPDIYLQ
+697 
-710 GSFEQRLALLRGL
+710 
-723 MDTDG
+723 
-728 CITKDGQSIFCNSEE
+728 
-743 SLINDV
+743 
-749 VKLIHSFGLR
+749 
-759 ATVKWTN
+759 
-766 IDAGANKYKHARPH
+766 
-780 AHIYFSSPFCPVTIK
+780 
-795 HKAERW
+795 
-801 RTKPDN
+801 
-807 KWLQQRIVSMEEI
+807 
-820 PVEPMRCLTVAA
+820 
-832 KDELYC
+832 
-838 CGNIMTV
+838 
-845 TSNTATGITAI
+845 TATGITAI

-867 ARLIAENWTIPM
+867 ARLIAENWIIPM

-894 QTFRYKDAEVSINND
+894 QTFRYKDTEVSINND

-995 TQQQALAMQ
+995 TQQQAMAMQ
-1004 QVQQQAQM
+1004 QAQQQAQM

-1064 VLNNVR
+1064 VLNNVRWDRTTQV

>member
-73 EPELIERQKLRRA
+73 EPELIKRQKLRRA
-86 DKLLYKKKFPNLTEY
+86 DKSLYKKKFPNLTEY

-196 FDVADMQTAMMLT
+196 FNVNDMQTAMMLT

-221 IKPLKDATDLYEVQ
+221 IKPLKDTDDLYEVQ

-242 ANYPVVEY
+242 ANYPVIEY

-284 KEQEGI
+284 KEQEGV
-290 YQNVDEALEHTG
+290 YQHVDEALEHVG

-460 PVSPLTMDLINYAEA
+460 PVSPLTMDLINYAET

-486 NQGLDADSLNKMLAL
+486 NQGLDADSLNK
-501 DTPIPL
+501 
-507 SDGTY
+507 
-512 KKNKDIVAGDMVI
+512 
-525 GSNGKPTRVIVAHP
+525 
-539 IKMPK
+539 
-544 RAFKI
+544 
-549 TFATGDV
+549 
-556 IKAGGEH
+556 
-563 RWGVKICDKWG
+563 
-574 HHKSKEFEKLPTER
+574 
-588 IYDLMQQGYKAYI
+588 
-601 PRAKNVDF
+601 
-609 TEKELPISP
+609 
-618 YVFGAW
+618 
-624 LGDGHAHTNR
+624 
-634 FTSMDSEVVDEF
+634 
-646 KKWASRFYGG
+646 
-656 CIKPCKIQHSGK
+656 
-668 AVTYSIVNTPFR
+668 
-680 TMLKD
+680 
-685 LGVLKDSRYEET
+685 
-697 KHNVKHIPDIYLQ
+697 
-710 GSFEQRLALLRGL
+710 
-723 MDTDG
+723 
-728 CITKDGQSIFCNSEE
+728 
-743 SLINDV
+743 
-749 VKLIHSFGLR
+749 
-759 ATVKWTN
+759 
-766 IDAGANKYKHARPH
+766 
-780 AHIYFSSPFCPVTIK
+780 
-795 HKAERW
+795 
-801 RTKPDN
+801 
-807 KWLQQRIVSMEEI
+807 
-820 PVEPMRCLTVAA
+820 
-832 KDELYC
+832 
-838 CGNIMTV
+838 
-845 TSNTATGITAI
+845 TATGITAI

-894 QTFRYKDAEVSINND
+894 QTFRYKDTEVSINND

-1004 QVQQQAQM
+1004 QAQQQAQM

>member
-73 EPELIERQKLRRA
+73 EPELIKRQKLRRA
-86 DKLLYKKKFPNLTEY
+86 DKSLYKKKFPNLTEY

-196 FDVADMQTAMMLT
+196 FNVNDMQTAMMLT

-221 IKPLKDATDLYEVQ
+221 IKPLKDTDDLYEVQ

-242 ANYPVVEY
+242 ANYPVIEY

-284 KEQEGI
+284 KEQEGV
-290 YQNVDEALEHTG
+290 YQHVDEALEHVG

-460 PVSPLTMDLINYAEA
+460 PVSPLTMDLINYAET

-486 NQGLDADSLNKMLAL
+486 NQGLDADSLNK
-501 DTPIPL
+501 
-507 SDGTY
+507 
-512 KKNKDIVAGDMVI
+512 
-525 GSNGKPTRVIVAHP
+525 
-539 IKMPK
+539 
-544 RAFKI
+544 
-549 TFATGDV
+549 
-556 IKAGGEH
+556 
-563 RWGVKICDKWG
+563 
-574 HHKSKEFEKLPTER
+574 
-588 IYDLMQQGYKAYI
+588 
-601 PRAKNVDF
+601 
-609 TEKELPISP
+609 
-618 YVFGAW
+618 
-624 LGDGHAHTNR
+624 
-634 FTSMDSEVVDEF
+634 
-646 KKWASRFYGG
+646 
-656 CIKPCKIQHSGK
+656 
-668 AVTYSIVNTPFR
+668 
-680 TMLKD
+680 
-685 LGVLKDSRYEET
+685 
-697 KHNVKHIPDIYLQ
+697 
-710 GSFEQRLALLRGL
+710 
-723 MDTDG
+723 
-728 CITKDGQSIFCNSEE
+728 
-743 SLINDV
+743 
-749 VKLIHSFGLR
+749 
-759 ATVKWTN
+759 
-766 IDAGANKYKHARPH
+766 
-780 AHIYFSSPFCPVTIK
+780 
-795 HKAERW
+795 
-801 RTKPDN
+801 
-807 KWLQQRIVSMEEI
+807 
-820 PVEPMRCLTVAA
+820 
-832 KDELYC
+832 
-838 CGNIMTV
+838 
-845 TSNTATGITAI
+845 TATGITAI

-894 QTFRYKDAEVSINND
+894 QTFRYKDTEVSINND

-995 TQQQALAMQ
+995 TQQQAMAMQ
-1004 QVQQQAQM
+1004 QAQQQAQM

>member
-15 LFGRAEPQFNISKW
+15 LFGRAEPQFNISEW

-196 FDVADMQTAMMLT
+196 FNVNDMQTAMMLT

-221 IKPLKDATDLYEVQ
+221 IKPLKDTDDLYEVQ

-460 PVSPLTMDLINYAEA
+460 PVSPLTMDLINYAET

-486 NQGLDADSLNKMLAL
+486 NQGLDADSLNK
-501 DTPIPL
+501 T
-507 SDGTY
+507 
-512 KKNKDIVAGDMVI
+512 
-525 GSNGKPTRVIVAHP
+525 
-539 IKMPK
+539 
-544 RAFKI
+544 
-549 TFATGDV
+549 
-556 IKAGGEH
+556 
-563 RWGVKICDKWG
+563 
-574 HHKSKEFEKLPTER
+574 
-588 IYDLMQQGYKAYI
+588 
-601 PRAKNVDF
+601 
-609 TEKELPISP
+609 
-618 YVFGAW
+618 
-624 LGDGHAHTNR
+624 
-634 FTSMDSEVVDEF
+634 
-646 KKWASRFYGG
+646 
-656 CIKPCKIQHSGK
+656 
-668 AVTYSIVNTPFR
+668 
-680 TMLKD
+680 
-685 LGVLKDSRYEET
+685 
-697 KHNVKHIPDIYLQ
+697 
-710 GSFEQRLALLRGL
+710 
-723 MDTDG
+723 
-728 CITKDGQSIFCNSEE
+728 
-743 SLINDV
+743 
-749 VKLIHSFGLR
+749 
-759 ATVKWTN
+759 
-766 IDAGANKYKHARPH
+766 AR
-780 AHIYFSSPFCPVTIK
+780 
-795 HKAERW
+795 
-801 RTKPDN
+801 
-807 KWLQQRIVSMEEI
+807 
-820 PVEPMRCLTVAA
+820 
-832 KDELYC
+832 
-838 CGNIMTV
+838 
-845 TSNTATGITAI
+845 GITAI

-894 QTFRYKDAEVSINND
+894 QTFRYKDTEVSINND

-995 TQQQALAMQ
+995 TQQQAMAMQ
-1004 QVQQQAQM
+1004 QAQQQAQM

>member
-15 LFGRAEPQFNISKW
+15 LFGRAEPQFNISEW

-196 FDVADMQTAMMLT
+196 FNVNDMQTAMMLT

-221 IKPLKDATDLYEVQ
+221 IKPLKDTDDLYEVQ

-242 ANYPVVEY
+242 ANYPVIEY

-284 KEQEGI
+284 KEQEGV
-290 YQNVDEALEHTG
+290 YQHVDEALEHVG

-460 PVSPLTMDLINYAEA
+460 PVSPLTMDLINYAET

-486 NQGLDADSLNKMLAL
+486 NQGLDADSLNK
-501 DTPIPL
+501 T
-507 SDGTY
+507 
-512 KKNKDIVAGDMVI
+512 
-525 GSNGKPTRVIVAHP
+525 
-539 IKMPK
+539 
-544 RAFKI
+544 
-549 TFATGDV
+549 
-556 IKAGGEH
+556 
-563 RWGVKICDKWG
+563 
-574 HHKSKEFEKLPTER
+574 
-588 IYDLMQQGYKAYI
+588 
-601 PRAKNVDF
+601 
-609 TEKELPISP
+609 
-618 YVFGAW
+618 
-624 LGDGHAHTNR
+624 
-634 FTSMDSEVVDEF
+634 
-646 KKWASRFYGG
+646 
-656 CIKPCKIQHSGK
+656 
-668 AVTYSIVNTPFR
+668 
-680 TMLKD
+680 
-685 LGVLKDSRYEET
+685 
-697 KHNVKHIPDIYLQ
+697 
-710 GSFEQRLALLRGL
+710 
-723 MDTDG
+723 
-728 CITKDGQSIFCNSEE
+728 
-743 SLINDV
+743 
-749 VKLIHSFGLR
+749 
-759 ATVKWTN
+759 
-766 IDAGANKYKHARPH
+766 AR
-780 AHIYFSSPFCPVTIK
+780 
-795 HKAERW
+795 
-801 RTKPDN
+801 
-807 KWLQQRIVSMEEI
+807 
-820 PVEPMRCLTVAA
+820 
-832 KDELYC
+832 
-838 CGNIMTV
+838 
-845 TSNTATGITAI
+845 GITAI

-894 QTFRYKDAEVSINND
+894 QTFRYKDTEVSINND

-995 TQQQALAMQ
+995 TQQQAMAMQ
-1004 QVQQQAQM
+1004 QAQQQAQM